1 VTTTFSDLGVDAGI
15 CARLESRGIA
25 APFPVQAATIPAS
38 LEGRDVVAKAPTG
51 SGKTLA
57 FGVAAIESI
66 RDSSPRRPRGLILE
80 PTRELAA
87 QVRDELG
94 SIMEGGTRRII
105 AIYGGTRY
113 GPAQAALNKGV
124 DILVACPGRL
134 EDLIEQGM
142 VDLSEVCFFLP
153 TIFLLVGRWSPARA
167 RKEREEHE
175 RAIEDERRKLEES
188 TLEPTG

>member
-1 VTTTFSDLGVDAGI
+1 MTTSFSDLGVDAGI

-38 LEGRDVVAKAPTG
+38 LEGRDIVAKAPTG

-57 FGVAAIESI
+57 FGVAAIEST

-105 AIYGGTRY
+105 AI
-113 GPAQAALNKGV
+113 
-124 DILVACPGRL
+124 
-134 EDLIEQGM
+134 
-142 VDLSEVCFFLP
+142 
-153 TIFLLVGRWSPARA
+153 
-167 RKEREEHE
+167 
-175 RAIEDERRKLEES
+175 
-188 TLEPTG
+188 